1 MANETVLVTG
11 GSGFIAVYCIL
22 QLLAEG
28 YTVRTTVRSDA
39 KEQLTR
45 DMIRAAGVDPGDR
58 LSFVRADLASDAGWR
73 EAAAGC
79 RYVIHGASPTP
90 NTMQGAEENWIA
102 PARDGMLRVLR
113 AAKDAGVA
121 RVVLTSA
128 FGTISYG
135 HKKPL
140 GRPFNEDDWTD
151 TTADIPPYQ
160 KSKTLAERAAW
171 DFVAK
176 EGKGLELS
184 TVHPVAVLGPVL
196 AKDFSHSITI
206 VQRLMNGSL
215 RRAPKVNSGFVDV
228 RDVAD
233 LHLRCMT
240 MPEANGQRFLASSEH
255 SHWFIDLARMLRR
268 RMGKRAGRVPTRELP
283 NWIVRLAALRNPQ
296 MRMMAAQVGKV
307 MDAPGVKAERLLGWH
322 PRPVEDSLV
331 DTAESLIKYGFV
343 KA

>member
-1 MANETVLVTG
+1 MADELVLVTG

-22 QLLAEG
+22 QLLAGG
-28 YTVRTTVRSDA
+28 YRVRTTVRSDA
-39 KEQLTR
+39 KEHLTR
-45 DMIRAAGVDPGDR
+45 EMLQAAGVNPGER
-58 LSFVRADLASDAGWR
+58 LSFVRADLSSDTGWR

-113 AAKDAGVA
+113 AAREAGVA

-135 HKKPL
+135 HKAQT
-140 GRPFNEDDWTD
+140 RPFTEEDWTD

-171 DFVAK
+171 DFVAN
-176 EGKGLELS
+176 EGKGLELA

-196 AKDFSHSITI
+196 AKDFSHSLTI
-206 VQRLMNGSL
+206 VLRMLNGLS
-215 RRAPKVNSGFVDV
+215 RVPKVNSGFVDV

-233 LHLRCMT
+233 LHVRAMT
-240 MPEANGQRFLASSEH
+240 SPAANGQRFLAISGH
-255 SHWFIDLARMLRR
+255 SHWFIELAQMLRKR
-268 RMGKRAGRVPTRELP
+268 LGKRARHVPTRELP
-283 NWIVRLAALRNPQ
+283 NWIVRLVARRDPA

-307 MDAPGVKAERLLGWH
+307 MDASGAKAERLLQWK

-331 DTAESLIKYGFV
+331 DTAESLIRFGLV

>member
-1 MANETVLVTG
+1 MAKETVLVTG

-58 LSFVRADLASDAGWR
+58 LSFFRADLSTDAGWR

-90 NTMQGAEENWIA
+90 NTMQGAEGNWIA

-113 AAKDAGVA
+113 AAKEAGAA

-128 FGTISYG
+128 FGAISYG

-140 GRPFNEDDWTD
+140 GRPFTEEDWTD

-171 DFVAK
+171 DFAAK
-176 EGKGLELS
+176 EGLELS

-196 AKDFSHSITI
+196 ATDFSHSITI
-206 VQRLMNGSL
+206 VLRMLNGL
-215 RRAPKVNSGFVDV
+215 GRVPKVNSGFVDV

-233 LHLRCMT
+233 LHLRAMT
-240 MPEANGQRFLASSEH
+240 LPAANGQRFLAISGH
-255 SHWFIDLARMLRR
+255 SHWFIELARILRR
-268 RMGKRAGRVPTRELP
+268 RLGKRAGKVATRELP
-283 NWIVRLAALRNPQ
+283 NWVVRLAALRDPN

-307 MDAPGVKAERLLGWH
+307 MDASSAKAERLLDWH
-322 PRPVEDSLV
+322 PRPVEESLV
-331 DTAESLIKYGFV
+331 DTAESLIKFGLV

>member
-45 DMIRAAGVDPGDR
+45 EMLKAASVDPGNR
-58 LSFVRADLASDAGWR
+58 LSFFRADLSSDAGWGQ
-73 EAAAGC
+73 AAEGC
-79 RYVIHGASPTP
+79 RFVIHGASPTP
-90 NTMQGAEENWIA
+90 NTMTGAEENWIA

-113 AAKDAGVA
+113 AAKSAGVT

-128 FGTISYG
+128 SGTIAYR
-135 HKKPL
+135 HKKSL
-140 GRPFNEDDWTD
+140 GRPFNEEDWTD
-151 TTADIPPYQ
+151 TTANIPPYQ
-160 KSKTLAERAAW
+160 KSKTLAEKAAW

-176 EGKGLELS
+176 EGKGLELA

-196 AKDFSHSITI
+196 GQDFSHSITI
-206 VQRLMNGSL
+206 IQRMMNGL
-215 RRAPKVNSGFVDV
+215 PRIPKVNSGFVDV
-228 RDVAD
+228 RDVAV
-233 LHLRCMT
+233 LHVRAMT
-240 MPEANGQRFLASSEH
+240 APAANGQRFLAISGH
-255 SHWFIDLARMLRR
+255 SLWFIDLARMLRKR
-268 RMGKRAGRVPTRELP
+268 LGKRARRVSTRELP
-283 NWIVRLAALRNPQ
+283 NWIVRLAALRDPN

-307 MDAPGVKAERLLGWH
+307 MDASNAKAERLLGWH
-322 PRPVEDSLV
+322 PRPAEDSLV
-331 DTAESLIKYGFV
+331 DTAESLIRFGLV